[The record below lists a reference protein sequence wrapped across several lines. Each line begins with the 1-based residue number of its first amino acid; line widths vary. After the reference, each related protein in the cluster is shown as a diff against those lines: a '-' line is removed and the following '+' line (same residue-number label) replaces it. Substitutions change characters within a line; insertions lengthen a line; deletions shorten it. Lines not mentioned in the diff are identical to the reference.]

1 MDSHTER
8 VAKGLKQAMQAEI
21 EGQHFYEMA
30 AQSTK
35 DARGREVFE
44 TLAHEEFEHY
54 QFLKAQYQSLE
65 QTGRIDATA
74 KLGEPHRL
82 AGPHPIFSPDI
93 RKRIGSA
100 HYEMTAL
107 SIGIQLELSAVNFY
121 RAEAEVAH
129 DPEVKAFHQRLAVWE
144 KGHLSALQ
152 AQAEALKEDYW
163 HESGFAPF

>member
-1 MDSHTER
+1 MDPHTER
-8 VAKGLKQAMQAEI
+8 VAEGLKKAMQAEI
-21 EGQHFYEMA
+21 EGQHFYQMA
-30 AQSTK
+30 ARSTP

-44 TLAHEEFEHY
+44 TLAREELDHFN
-54 QFLKAQYQSLE
+54 FLKAQHQSLVE
-65 QTGRIDATA
+65 TGRIDAKA
-74 KLGEPHRL
+74 KLGEQL
-82 AGPHPIFSPDI
+82 KLDGPHPIFSEEI

-121 RAEAEVAH
+121 RAEAEAAR
-129 DPEVKAFHQRLAVWE
+129 DPQVKAFHERLAAWE

-152 AQAEALKEDYW
+152 AQSEALKEDYW